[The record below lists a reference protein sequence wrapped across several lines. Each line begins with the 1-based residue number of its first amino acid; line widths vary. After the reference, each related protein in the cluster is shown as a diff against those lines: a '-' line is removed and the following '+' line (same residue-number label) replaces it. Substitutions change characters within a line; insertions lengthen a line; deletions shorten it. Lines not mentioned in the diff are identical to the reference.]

1 MSASDPEVTPL
12 GNGRY
17 LVRDGA
23 RQRLAY
29 GIAAGDARWVF
40 IDGQVYVI
48 DEALAS
54 RRRRRAGGDEGLAS
68 PMPATV
74 ILVNVE
80 PGRDVAAGDLL
91 VMLEAM
97 KMEVQIRAPRNG
109 RVKAVGCKQGD
120 LVEPGR
126 PLVEL
131 EPEPQHEPEPEHEPR
146 SENPAA

>member
-17 LVRDGA
+17 LVRDGT

-48 DEALAS
+48 DPAPAS
-54 RRRRRAGGDEGLAS
+54 RRRVRSGGDDALAS

-74 ILVNVE
+74 VLVNVE
-80 PGRDVAAGDLL
+80 PGQDVAAGDLL

-109 RVKAVGCKQGD
+109 RVKVVACQQGD
-120 LVEPGR
+120 LVEAGR

-131 EPEPQHEPEPEHEPR
+131 EPEPNLNLNTNREARTQQRER
-146 SENPAA
+146 